1 MLPEP
6 FGQGEWLN
14 VDNLPPCDLL
24 TMPVQRTVMDPAQ
37 RDSELVAD
45 LAAECARLG
54 KTQMMRVR
62 RRASAHQAR
71 LGGYVSAM
79 VLVAQANGLGWDPA
93 TAGFGFF

>member
-6 FGQGEWLN
+6 FGQGQWIN
-14 VDNLPPCDLL
+14 FDTLPPCDLC
-24 TMPVQRTVMDPAQ
+24 TMPVQLTVMDPAQ
-37 RDSELVAD
+37 RDSELIAD
-45 LAAECARLG
+45 FAAERARLS

-62 RRASAHQAR
+62 WRAPAYQAR
-71 LGGYVSAM
+71 LAGYVSAM